1 MLYLVTDD
9 FGKSAFLNLPFL
21 DHSDRLWLSADG
33 IMEAQ
38 TGKVLRAP
46 SGKYTFNSNVPH
58 AEPIYG
64 RTKLGNAL
72 VGVTKT
78 SWHLGYY
85 ADNGFCIPGR
95 KVLAN
100 YHLIVKPLVNKI

>member
-9 FGKSAFLNLPFL
+9 FGKSAFLNLPFME
-21 DHSDRLWLSADG
+21 HSDRLWIVADG

-38 TGKVLRAP
+38 TGKLLRAP
-46 SGKYTFNSNVPH
+46 KGRHTFNSNVPH

-64 RTKLGNAL
+64 RTKLGTSL

-78 SWHLGYY
+78 YWHLGYS
-85 ADNGFCIPGR
+85 AVNGFCIPSR
-95 KVLAN
+95 KVLSN
-100 YHLIVKPLVNKI
+100 YDLVISPSCK